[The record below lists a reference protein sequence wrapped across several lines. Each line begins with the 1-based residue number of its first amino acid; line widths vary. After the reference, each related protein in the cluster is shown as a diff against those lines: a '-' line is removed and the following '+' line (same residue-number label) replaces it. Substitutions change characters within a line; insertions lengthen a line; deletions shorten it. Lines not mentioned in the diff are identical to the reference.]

1 MKCRFFILTAFL
13 FMVMGGLY
21 MGCSDAENNS
31 GSEEPS
37 IEMEGEVG
45 VRPVIESDGGTS
57 TVTFTA
63 SGDWTA
69 SVSAITRTLD
79 WLSVSPTHGGA
90 GTVTLQIS
98 AQPNETY
105 DERNAAVLLTC
116 GNAKQT
122 ITVTQKQKDALLVSS
137 KKVEMDA
144 MGGTFDIELQSNV
157 SVSYEIEESAKSW
170 LTASSSSTTRGLTA
184 STLSFQ
190 VAENPDESVRQAVI
204 ILRGN
209 DRLTEQVTVYQAGSK
224 PAILLS
230 QKEYTVPS
238 DGETIQVELKS
249 NTSYKVVMPDV
260 SWITETSTR
269 AFSAYTHYFKV
280 SANESYDAREAK
292 IVFVSESD
300 VDIADT
306 VSIYQAYKGAIVV
319 ARQEYEVKAEG
330 DQLDFLVQT
339 NLDLDVSISDE
350 WIKRVEART
359 RGLVEKQL
367 CFDIAPNKNDTLS
380 REAIITLR
388 GKGTSVS
395 QNILVKQPTYV
406 QVLDTVIYR
415 TGYTWEE
422 AHDNLPLLYYAY
434 VERDRIYTNGKVVTD
449 RFVDTGHP
457 VEIAGFTG
465 TVDYNPYTV
474 TVVEEIGNG
483 NDSID
488 IRRSES
494 IVDNFS
500 FFVGSAKVDSHNPG
514 QWDEYVVGKLYS
526 PDVSIEEEFDDDYE
540 RTTLQNGWYFKGF
553 DHCQYGKVD
562 NGVYWYTL
570 YTDSRMYD
578 QFLVIDGKIIDF
590 LDYLPVRDFKWTEEI
605 VPAIDEKGVGKRYTG
620 ECTTHYLGRKFY
632 SKTEHTLYEI
642 KYNPNTLYYFYPF
655 DSLQT
660 KYKTR
665 YYPSYEVIEKD
676 SLAIN
681 SNLQPIVKTDVDWV
695 NLSVEQAGKMEKAP
709 QTLDWYTWNIK
720 WAMPA
725 HQGGSR
731 TGHVYLLNQ
740 QNEVVYQLMLT
751 QASADEHSIV
761 GNFDFDLKGG
771 EWSYNFGRQ
780 IILSTT
786 CEGTITYHKK
796 TGIDTKLDV
805 IGLEWATWEETSDG
819 VKIEI
824 APSFDNSMNNYG
836 VLKVSYGDISF
847 DIDISRL
854 SVYPSQE

>member
-1 MKCRFFILTAFL
+1 MVMKCRFFVLTILSFF
-13 FMVMGGLY
+13 FMACYLS
-21 MGCSDAENNS
+21 CSDAENNS
-31 GSEEPS
+31 NSEVPS
-37 IEMEGEVG
+37 IEMDDEVDLQ
-45 VRPVIESDGGTS
+45 PVIGSEGGTF
-57 TVTFTA
+57 TMTFTA
-63 SGDWTA
+63 SADWTA
-69 SVSAITRTLD
+69 SVNAVTRSVD
-79 WLSVSPTHGGA
+79 WLSISPTQGEA
-90 GTVTLQIS
+90 GTVTLQVS
-98 AQPNETY
+98 VQPNETY

-137 KKVEMDA
+137 NKVEMDA
-144 MGGTFDIELQSNV
+144 TGGTFGIELQSNV

-170 LTASSSSTTRGLTA
+170 LTASPSSTTRGLTA

-190 VAENPDESVRQAVI
+190 VTENPDNAVRQAVI
-204 ILRGN
+204 TLRGN
-209 DRLTEQVTVYQAGSK
+209 DLTEQVTVYQAGSE

-260 SWITETSTR
+260 PWITEASTR
-269 AFSAYTHYFKV
+269 SFSAYTHYFTV
-280 SANESYDAREAK
+280 AANEGYDARTAEV
-292 IVFVSESD
+292 VFVSEGD
-300 VDIADT
+300 GTMADT
-306 VSIYQAYKGAIVV
+306 VKIYQAYKGAIVV
-319 ARQEYEVKAEG
+319 AQQEYEVKAEG
-330 DQLDFLVQT
+330 DQLDFQVQT
-339 NLDLDVSISDE
+339 NLELEVSISDD

-367 CFDIAPNKNDTLS
+367 CFDIEPNESDTLG
-380 REAIITLR
+380 REATITLR
-388 GKGTSVS
+388 GKDTGIS
-395 QNILVKQPTYV
+395 QSILVKQPAYV
-406 QVLDTVIYR
+406 PVLDTVIYR

-422 AHDNLPLLYYAY
+422 PHHNLPLLYYAH

-449 RFVDTGHP
+449 RFVDAGHP
-457 VEIAGFTG
+457 VEIAGSTG
-465 TVDYNPYTV
+465 TVDYNPYAV
-474 TVVEEIGNG
+474 VVVEEIGNG

-494 IVDNFS
+494 VVDNFS
-500 FFVGSAKVDSHNPG
+500 FFVGSAEVDPHNPG
-514 QWDEYVVGKLYS
+514 QWDEYVVSKLYS
-526 PDVSIEEEFDDDYE
+526 PDLSIEEDFDDSYE
-540 RTTLQNGWYFKGF
+540 RTTLQNGWYFNAFG
-553 DHCQYGKVD
+553 HCQYGHVD

-605 VPAIDEKGVGKRYTG
+605 VPAVDEKGVGKRYTG
-620 ECTTHYLGRKFY
+620 ECTTYYLGRKFY

-660 KYKTR
+660 KYKER
-665 YYPSYEVIEKD
+665 YYWSYEVIEKD

-695 NLSVEQAGKMEKAP
+695 NLSVEQAGKMENAP

-720 WAMPA
+720 WTMPA
-725 HQGGSR
+725 HQGDSR

-751 QASADEHSIV
+751 QASADEHAIV
-761 GNFDFDLKGG
+761 GTFDFDLKGG

-780 IILSTT
+780 IILSAT

-796 TGIDTKLDV
+796 AGIDTKLSV
-805 IGLEWATWEETSDG
+805 IDLEWTTWEETSDG
-819 VKIEI
+819 IKIEI
-824 APSFDNSMNNYG
+824 APPSDNPMNNSG
-836 VLKVSYGDISF
+836 VLRVSYGDISF
-847 DIDISRL
+847 NININRL
-854 SVYPSQE
+854 LVYPSQE